1 MGDLTEAQ
9 CCQQQLRA
17 SVPGWA
23 RGRKTSAM
31 RPLPRAKIGGVMALP
46 WGSPRLVG
54 APLGLPRG
62 WTRAGLGD
70 HGTAP
75 SCSAGTVGAGH
86 RVQGARPVPGPELR
100 NGVSGGAPEN
110 TPYLW
115 GQKMSLNVY
124 SCDFRVGFS
133 VLVSVV
139 WQTLPHGSD
148 RMAQK
153 HKMRFSCS
161 PFGDACK
168 TLRFV
173 SEVPKNNIGLPKHC
187 WKCSS
192 EPCQAAGGAQQQ
204 KCLCPRRRGAA
215 SASPAPTGTRLL
227 LPWGLTMNID
237 GSHYLMA
244 NQGFIPWATGDV
256 NVPVQGA
263 AARG

>member
-1 MGDLTEAQ
+1 MGGLTEAQ
-9 CCQQQLRA
+9 RCQQQLRA

-23 RGRKTSAM
+23 RGSKTSAT
-31 RPLPRAKIGGVMALP
+31 RPFPCAKIGGVMALP
-46 WGSPRLVG
+46 RVSPRLVG
-54 APLGLPRG
+54 APLGVPRG

-70 HGTAP
+70 RGTAR
-75 SCSAGTVGAGH
+75 SCSAGTAAAG
-86 RVQGARPVPGPELR
+86 RRAQGARPVPGPELR
-100 NGVSGGAPEN
+100 NGVSRGAPEN

-115 GQKMSLNVY
+115 GQEMSLNVC
-124 SCDFRVGFS
+124 SCDFRGGFS

-139 WQTLPHGSD
+139 WQTLPHGSY

-173 SEVPKNNIGLPKHC
+173 SEMPKNNIGLPKHC

-204 KCLCPRRRGAA
+204 KCLCPRRRGAG
-215 SASPAPTGTRLL
+215 SASPAPQGHG
-227 LPWGLTMNID
+227 PPSGCCSPG
-237 GSHYLMA
+237 GS
-244 NQGFIPWATGDV
+244 
-256 NVPVQGA
+256 
-263 AARG
+263 R